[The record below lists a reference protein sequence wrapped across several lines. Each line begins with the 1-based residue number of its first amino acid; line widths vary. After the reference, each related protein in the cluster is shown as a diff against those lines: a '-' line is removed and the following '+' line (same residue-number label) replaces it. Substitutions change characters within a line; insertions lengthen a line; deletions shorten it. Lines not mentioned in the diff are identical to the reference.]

1 MSATPVG
8 TAYVGAMQRNVCMF
22 ILFLVAI
29 FNAAD
34 RFVIQILIEPWK
46 LEFGLTDSM
55 IGLLIGPAFALF
67 YATAGIP
74 IARLADVSNR
84 RNIIVAA
91 LGVWSAMTALTGYA
105 QNVVQLF
112 LLRIGLG
119 IGEAGA
125 TPPSHSLISDYYPP
139 EKRAFAFAFLNI
151 GNSVGSIFVFV
162 AGALILDQYGW
173 RALLIIMGLP
183 GILIAVI
190 SYFILVEPRKPAPM
204 PSLVS
209 TFAESLK
216 AARELFAVPAYRH
229 LAICFTIYGFISI
242 GAFQWD
248 VTLFGRSFGLP
259 QKDVAIAYGAAA
271 TLSSLTGLMIGGWL
285 GNYLSKRDISWLA
298 RFPAIAVFAAFP
310 FMVGKYLMPDFYGA
324 MAMMVLGS
332 LILIMFV
339 GPFYAAV
346 QAVAGKNRSMAIA
359 ILIFLTNI
367 IGYALGA
374 SVTGFLSDA
383 LRPIAGEDSLRYAV
397 LIIVFM
403 IPWAGFHVYR
413 ASRLMIGKT
422 FS

>member
-1 MSATPVG
+1 
-8 TAYVGAMQRNVCMF
+8 
-22 ILFLVAI
+22 
-29 FNAAD
+29 
-34 RFVIQILIEPWK
+34 
-46 LEFGLTDSM
+46 
-55 IGLLIGPAFALF
+55 
-67 YATAGIP
+67 
-74 IARLADVSNR
+74 
-84 RNIIVAA
+84 
-91 LGVWSAMTALTGYA
+91 
-105 QNVVQLF
+105 
-112 LLRIGLG
+112 
-119 IGEAGA
+119 
-125 TPPSHSLISDYYPP
+125 
-139 EKRAFAFAFLNI
+139 
-151 GNSVGSIFVFV
+151 
-162 AGALILDQYGW
+162 
-173 RALLIIMGLP
+173 
-183 GILIAVI
+183 
-190 SYFILVEPRKPAPM
+190 
-204 PSLVS
+204 
-209 TFAESLK
+209 
-216 AARELFAVPAYRH
+216 
-229 LAICFTIYGFISI
+229 
-242 GAFQWD
+242 
-248 VTLFGRSFGLP
+248 
-259 QKDVAIAYGAAA
+259 
-271 TLSSLTGLMIGGWL
+271 MIGGWL